1 MKQFKLIASIF
12 AVVCILVTPFYTNSA
27 LGNTPTSMTY
37 KGNLPSYQNHTYTF
51 TNSKEGPLT
60 INILDNNVDYTLS
73 KTSSEDVYKSG
84 DILPVGEYQIT
95 ISPLEHASVNYEVT
109 ISGDVLLNGQT
120 SLPILNITSPATDNT
135 RLNIGDYDINF
146 SGSSNAANLS
156 YTLNHHNSPISL
168 SSSFSKNLSLLFG
181 LNKIGTHAELSNKNY
196 ITDVRTVV
204 SPGVLRLSGPDRFDT
219 AVAVSK
225 EIEKEGYSINTV
237 IIANGYSF
245 ADSLPGVVLGHKEMA
260 PILTTRAEY
269 LPDVIKAEIKRL
281 GATKAIILG
290 GTGSVSTNVQTEL
303 VNMGLSVERISGA
316 DRYEV
321 STKIA
326 ERVIDEMTSSAIIV
340 NGETYMDA
348 LMIAPYAGHTQQP
361 ILYTRPGSFPAALKT
376 FLDNHPNITQ
386 FTIIGGTGAVSD
398 GVRSILDSYGH
409 TFRVSGADRYEVGI
423 RIGYELNYQ
432 QRSIA
437 LVSNESDGIPA
448 ALLSSFKGSQIM
460 LTTPTSLPT
469 SINDY
474 ITGLSSE
481 GLLDNIY
488 VVGGTGSVS
497 QSIEDYIRSVL
508 K

>member
-1 MKQFKLIASIF
+1 MKQFKLLVSIL
-12 AVVCILVTPFYTNSA
+12 AVVCILITPFYTNSA

-51 TNSKEGPLT
+51 TNSKEGPIT
-60 INILDNNVDYTLS
+60 INILDNNVDYTLL
-73 KTSSEDVYKSG
+73 KTSSEDVYVSG

-95 ISPLEHASVNYEVT
+95 ISPLEHASENYEVT
-109 ISGDVLLNGQT
+109 ISGDVSLNGQT
-120 SLPILNITSPATDNT
+120 TLPTFNITSPTTDYT
-135 RLNIGDYDINF
+135 RLNIGDYDINY

-156 YTLNHHNSPISL
+156 YTLNRNLPINL

-181 LNKIGTHAELSNKNY
+181 LNRISTHAELSNKNY
-196 ITDVRTVV
+196 ITDVRKVV

-225 EIEKEGYSINTV
+225 EIQKEGYKINTV
-237 IIANGYSF
+237 IIAIGYSF
-245 ADSLPGVVLGHKEMA
+245 ADSLPGVVLGQKELA

-269 LPDVIKAEIKRL
+269 LPDVIKTEIKRL

-290 GTGSVSTNVQTEL
+290 GTGSVSANVQTEL
-303 VNMGLSVERISGA
+303 VNMGLNVERISGA

-326 ERVIDEMTSSAIIV
+326 ERVIDEGTSSAIIV

-409 TFRVSGADRYEVGI
+409 TFRVTGADRYEVGI

-448 ALLSSFKGSQIM
+448 ALLSSFKGSQLM

-488 VVGGTGSVS
+488 IVGGTGSVS
-497 QSIEDYIRSVL
+497 QSIEDRIRSVL